1 MAINSTAKQVTQPS
15 KNAIGRQNA
24 GTATNNSD
32 DSKTSADTNARPW
45 ATTVVFKS
53 DGDNSESTD
62 QYIWNHGEGIEET
75 DNNIYL
81 KQNSSGE
88 LYFGWG
94 KNSDKNEL
102 ALGIT
107 VNTTDWYGVYIAH
120 KGGRFDASNA
130 TASNL
135 ADAFDIRVMS
145 SADEFEALSTNL
157 STLPIGVRQ
166 QVPLVSTMMMHL

>member
-1 MAINSTAKQVTQPS
+1 M
-15 KNAIGRQNA
+15 NAITKNS

-62 QYIWNHGEGIEET
+62 QYIWNNGLGIEET

-107 VNTTDWYGVYIAH
+107 VNTSDWYGVYIAH

-157 STLPIGVRQ
+157 STLANWDASA
-166 QVPLVSTMMMHL
+166 STTGYTMNDAFIIYNEDEPQ

>member
-1 MAINSTAKQVTQPS
+1 MVLSLNLGGTGTVVVKARVEDGVDDQPYLTDWTHGLKFNGDTSTAKQVRTLQECHW
-15 KNAIGRQNA
+15 RQNA

-62 QYIWNHGEGIEET
+62 QYIWNQGEGIEET

-107 VNTTDWYGVYIAH
+107 VNTS
-120 KGGRFDASNA
+120 R
-130 TASNL
+130 
-135 ADAFDIRVMS
+135 
-145 SADEFEALSTNL
+145 
-157 STLPIGVRQ
+157 
-166 QVPLVSTMMMHL
+166 LVWRIYCP